1 MLDVIINFGVISLAW
16 SINGYIYKDLLKYL
30 NNIEIKTLYFI
41 ISQFLVI
48 GLIIYSLV
56 FNRKVISNFT
66 NNISHISIPLLVGT
80 ILLAF
85 INLIS
90 SFSYYNLL
98 KKHNITYIIPILRAV
113 STILI
118 TIIGYYYFQESL
130 NKNKI
135 IGIGIIMAGVYTLNI
150 DK

>member
-135 IGIGIIMAGVYTLNI
+135 IGIGIIMAGAYTLNI

>member
-1 MLDVIINFGVISLAW
+1 MLNAIINFGILSISW
-16 SINGYIYKDLLKYL
+16 SINGYIYKELLNYL

-41 ISQFLVI
+41 ICQIIII
-48 GLIIYSLV
+48 GLIIYALV

-66 NNISHISIPLLVGT
+66 NHISHISVPLLLGI
-80 ILLAF
+80 ILMAF
-85 INLIS
+85 LDLIS

-98 KKHNITYIIPILRAV
+98 EKHNVTFIIPILRAI

-118 TIIGYYYFQESL
+118 AMIGYYYFRESL
-130 NKNKI
+130 NKNKV
-135 IGIGIIMAGVYTLNI
+135 IGIGIIISGVYILNI